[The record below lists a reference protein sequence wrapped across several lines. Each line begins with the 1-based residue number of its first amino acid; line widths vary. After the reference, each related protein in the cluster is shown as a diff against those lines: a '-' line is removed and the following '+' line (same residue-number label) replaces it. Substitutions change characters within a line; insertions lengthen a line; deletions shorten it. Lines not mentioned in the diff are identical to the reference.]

1 MYDYHYVN
9 INNKHGIKINHYL
22 LTQLGLFK
30 TLKLNICVNKDKAMF
45 EFSEYSKDSKF
56 YNDSNR
62 NVIGKMKNKT
72 KRYRNFKVCGIK
84 IKDLSFHKIWSQW

>member
-62 NVIGKMKNKT
+62 NVIGKMKK
-72 KRYRNFKVCGIK
+72 GIGILKFVGLKSK
-84 IKDLSFHKIWSQW
+84 ICLFIKYGHNGD

>member
-30 TLKLNICVNKDKAMF
+30 TLKLNICVKISA
-45 EFSEYSKDSKF
+45 
-56 YNDSNR
+56 
-62 NVIGKMKNKT
+62 KT
-72 KRYRNFKVCGIK
+72 KPCLNLVNIRK
-84 IKDLSFHKIWSQW
+84 IQSSTMIQTET